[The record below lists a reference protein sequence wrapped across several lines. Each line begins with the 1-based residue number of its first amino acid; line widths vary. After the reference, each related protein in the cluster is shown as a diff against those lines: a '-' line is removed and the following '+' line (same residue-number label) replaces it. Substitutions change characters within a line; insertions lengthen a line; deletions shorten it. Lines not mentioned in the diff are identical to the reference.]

1 MSKKKQDK
9 PLVTLTSGHDFVGR
23 DQRADD
29 LQFFCRTEGEGR
41 PDYWHVHIDHGRA
54 LGRDF
59 IRYMRHTRNEAA
71 LGAIL
76 ESMPT
81 KNMDYR
87 QLAIA
92 QGFIRLL

>member
-1 MSKKKQDK
+1 
-9 PLVTLTSGHDFVGR
+9 
-23 DQRADD
+23 
-29 LQFFCRTEGEGR
+29 
-41 PDYWHVHIDHGRA
+41 
-54 LGRDF
+54 
-59 IRYMRHTRNEAA
+59 MRHTRNEAA